1 VSVAGG
7 SDVRLPEQSRSWPH
21 STFANLEWG
30 VATILRPSRGKAI
43 PRWRTARGLLV
54 GAVAVLAAIAAAML
68 LLDADLAE
76 AGRSVPGWVHLV
88 FHELTDFGKSG
99 WFLWPAGLLLL
110 AIAVAAS
117 PGLPGFNRLV
127 LAALAV
133 RISFLFAA
141 VALPSLA
148 VTIVKRLIGR
158 ARPFVGGHLDPFL
171 YAHPVW
177 RPDYASMPSGHA
189 TTAFAAAIAVA
200 LLWPRLRVPTLI
212 YAFLI
217 AASRVVLGAH
227 YVSDVVAGAAVGVA
241 GALLVRDWFAAR
253 RLGFAIGPDG
263 RISRLPGPSLA
274 RLKRVARNL
283 VAP

>member
-7 SDVRLPEQSRSWPH
+7 SDVRPQEQTRSWPH
-21 STFANLEWG
+21 FTYANLEWG
-30 VATILRPSRGKAI
+30 VATILRPPRGKAI
-43 PRWRTARGLLV
+43 PRWRTGRRLLI
-54 GAVAVLAAIAAAML
+54 GTVAVVAAIVAAMV

-76 AGRSVPGWVHLV
+76 AGRSTPGWVHLV

-117 PGLPGFNRLV
+117 PGLRGFSRLV

-141 VALPSLA
+141 VALPSLF
-148 VTIVKRLIGR
+148 VTIVKRVIGR

-171 YAHPVW
+171 YLPPVW

-189 TTAFAAAIAVA
+189 TTAFAAAVAVA
-200 LLWPRLRVPTLI
+200 LLWPRLRLPMLI
-212 YAFLI
+212 YALLI
-217 AASRVVLGAH
+217 AASRVVLDAH
-227 YVSDVVAGAAVGVA
+227 YVSDVIAGAAAGVA

-263 RISRLPGPSLA
+263 RIFRLPGPSLP
-274 RLKRVARNL
+274 RLKRVARSL
-283 VAP
+283 VTP

>member
-1 VSVAGG
+1 MTVAGA
-7 SDVRLPEQSRSWPH
+7 SHARLQEQTRSWPH
-21 STFANLEWG
+21 HTYANLAWG
-30 VATILRPSRGKAI
+30 FATILRPPRGKAI
-43 PRWRTARGLLV
+43 PRWRTGGWLLG
-54 GAVAVLAAIAAAML
+54 GAVAAVAAIVAAMV

-76 AGRSVPGWVHLV
+76 AGRSVPGWVHLA

-117 PGLPGFNRLV
+117 PRLPGFSRPV
-127 LAALAV
+127 LATLAV

-141 VALPSLA
+141 IALPSLF
-148 VTIVKRLIGR
+148 VTIVKRVIGR

-189 TTAFAAAIAVA
+189 TTAFAAAVAVA
-200 LLWPRLRVPTLI
+200 LLWPRLRVPMLI

-274 RLKRVARNL
+274 RLKRVARRL
-283 VAP
+283 VTL

>member
-1 VSVAGG
+1 MSVAGG
-7 SDVRLPEQSRSWPH
+7 SDVRPQEQSRSWPH
-21 STFANLEWG
+21 YIYANLEWG
-30 VATILRPSRGKAI
+30 VATTLRPPRGKAI
-43 PRWRTARGLLV
+43 PRWRTGGRLLL
-54 GAVAVLAAIAAAML
+54 GAVAVVAAVVAAMV

-76 AGRSVPGWVHLV
+76 AGRSVPGWVHLA

-110 AIAVAAS
+110 AFALAAS
-117 PGLPGFNRLV
+117 PRLPGFSRLV
-127 LAALAV
+127 LATLAV
-133 RISFLFAA
+133 RVSFLFTAI
-141 VALPSLA
+141 ALPSLF
-148 VTIVKRLIGR
+148 VTIVKRVIGR

-200 LLWPRLRVPTLI
+200 LLWPRLRVPMLI

-253 RLGFAIGPDG
+253 RLSFVIGADG
-263 RISRLPGPSLA
+263 RISGLPGPSLA
-274 RLKRVARNL
+274 RLKRVARSL
-283 VAP
+283 LAP

>member
-7 SDVRLPEQSRSWPH
+7 SDVRPQEQTRSWL
-21 STFANLEWG
+21 SYTYANLEWG
-30 VATILRPSRGKAI
+30 VATILRPPRGKAI
-43 PRWRTARGLLV
+43 PRWRTGGRLLI
-54 GAVAVLAAIAAAML
+54 GALTVVAAISAAMV
-68 LLDADLAE
+68 LLDADLAQ
-76 AGRSVPGWVHLV
+76 AGRSVPDWVHLA
-88 FHELTDFGKSG
+88 FEELTGFGKSG

-117 PGLPGFNRLV
+117 PRLPGFSRLV
-127 LAALAV
+127 LATLAV
-133 RISFLFAA
+133 RMSFLFTA
-141 VALPSLA
+141 VALPSLF

-189 TTAFAAAIAVA
+189 TTAFAAAIGVA
-200 LLWPRLRVPTLI
+200 LLWPRLRVPMLV

-217 AASRVVLGAH
+217 AASRVVLDAH
-227 YVSDVVAGAAVGVA
+227 YASDVLAGAAAGVT

-274 RLKRVARNL
+274 RLRGLAT
-283 VAP
+283 P

>member
-7 SDVRLPEQSRSWPH
+7 SHARLQGQTRSWPH
-21 STFANLEWG
+21 YIYANLEWG
-30 VATILRPSRGKAI
+30 VATTLRPPRGEVF
-43 PRWRTARGLLV
+43 PRWRTGGRLLL
-54 GAVAVLAAIAAAML
+54 GAVAIVAAIVAAMV

-76 AGRSVPGWVHLV
+76 AGRSVPGWVHLA

-99 WFLWPAGLLLL
+99 WFLWPAGLLLP

-117 PGLPGFNRLV
+117 PRLPGFSRLV

-141 VALPSLA
+141 IALPSLF
-148 VTIVKRLIGR
+148 VTIIKRVIGR

-189 TTAFAAAIAVA
+189 TTAFAAAVAVA
-200 LLWPRLRVPTLI
+200 LLWPRLRVPMLI

-274 RLKRVARNL
+274 RLKRVVRGL
-283 VAP
+283 VTP

>member
-7 SDVRLPEQSRSWPH
+7 SDAHPREQTRSWPH
-21 STFANLEWG
+21 YIYANLEWG
-30 VATILRPSRGKAI
+30 VATILRPPCGKAI
-43 PRWRTARGLLV
+43 PRWRTGRRLLV
-54 GAVAVLAAIAAAML
+54 GAVAVVAAIAAAMV

-76 AGRSVPGWVHLV
+76 AGRSVPGWVHLA

-110 AIAVAAS
+110 VIALAAS
-117 PGLPGFNRLV
+117 PRLPDFSRLV
-127 LAALAV
+127 LATFAV
-133 RISFLFAA
+133 RISFLFTA

-148 VTIVKRLIGR
+148 VTIVKRVIGR

-189 TTAFAAAIAVA
+189 TTAFAAAVAVA
-200 LLWPRLRVPTLI
+200 LLWPRLRVPMLI

-217 AASRVVLGAH
+217 AASRVVLDAH
-227 YVSDVVAGAAVGVA
+227 YVSDVLAGAAVGVA
-241 GALLVRDWFAAR
+241 GAHLVRDWFAAR
-253 RLGFAIGPDG
+253 RLGFVIGPDG
-263 RISRLPGPSLA
+263 RICRLPGPSLA
-274 RLKRVARNL
+274 RLKRVARSL